1 MPFSL
6 HPSFPERAADK
17 NNPVFMYLYVQSFLL
32 FTDLPV
38 LEILLSEII
47 YDTNIS
53 YFFYFSNYF
62 VSLSLIRRRHS
73 ARLTAQFKENRENK
87 DIFKIWF
94 TTKTSPREKSQG
106 YT

>member
-1 MPFSL
+1 
-6 HPSFPERAADK
+6 
-17 NNPVFMYLYVQSFLL
+17 MYLYVQSFLL
-32 FTDLPV
+32 FTADLPV

-62 VSLSLIRRRHS
+62 VSLSLIRQRHP

-87 DIFKIWF
+87 DIFKIKF
-94 TTKTSPREKSQG
+94 TTKTSPRENLKVILKMKQ
-106 YT
+106 